1 MLVAIENGDT
11 EIIEEMA
18 NTDLIDINA
27 NVHVSIV

>member
-11 EIIEEMA
+11 EIIEEMV